1 MGDSPLSSIIADIVM
16 QDLEEKIFIPYY
28 RYVDN
33 ILLVC
38 PKDVLYDII
47 SKFNSYYE
55 RLKFTMKLE
64 ENYFLNFLDIF
75 LIVKDNKIIIDRFHK
90 ESFSTIFIILFQS
103 FKLSKNRNYIQFN
116 KSRHIIISPFVL

>member
-1 MGDSPLSSIIADIVM
+1 MGDSPLFSIIADIDIM

-38 PKDVLYDII
+38 LKDVLYDII

-103 FKLSKNRNYIQFN
+103 FKLSK
-116 KSRHIIISPFVL
+116 K